1 MVRVIQECVQ
11 LDAIL
16 LPDEYIE
23 YCFWERSAFQ
33 PLLGRIIYIFLKK
46 SSVRDVISAISYHL
60 GGWGLLKAVFF
71 IG

>member
-23 YCFWERSAFQ
+23 YCFMGEECVPTSLEADNIHFFEKVKGE
-33 PLLGRIIYIFLKK
+33 GRN
-46 SSVRDVISAISYHL
+46 
-60 GGWGLLKAVFF
+60 
-71 IG
+71 